1 MANLTN
7 PRTRRPCRA
16 TTALA
21 LALLCV
27 AGCSH
32 KSTGPR
38 ASLPP
43 RTFRMGFSGVP
54 PRQDLA
60 LLIDN
65 INLWS
70 LRADAAIMSDE
81 VPWDSLLAGRP
92 ADSFVVRNQLPL
104 AQYYR
109 SKGLRIVVMIDPAN
123 GLDRAGESTPLVN
136 AGRSI
141 TEPAIQR
148 LYRNYAV
155 AMDTIL
161 RPDHL
166 GLALETNLIRA
177 VAPASIYSA
186 VRQMA
191 NDAAA
196 DIRAVDATT
205 QLLVSIQ
212 VDVAWG
218 RLVSGGSYVGIAQD
232 LTDFPFIQAVGLSSY
247 PYLAGFAQPEDLPLD
262 YYSRIVQGTALP
274 VIITEGGWASQTVS
288 STVTTP
294 AMQRRYIVRE
304 AQLVDQVTTL
314 GWFQLT
320 FTDLD
325 MTVWPPGVAPFAY
338 NGLVDTNLD
347 AKAALAPW
355 DSLFMRPKV

>member
-1 MANLTN
+1 
-7 PRTRRPCRA
+7 
-16 TTALA
+16 
-21 LALLCV
+21 
-27 AGCSH
+27 
-32 KSTGPR
+32 
-38 ASLPP
+38 
-43 RTFRMGFSGVP
+43 MGFSGIP
-54 PRQDLA
+54 PRPDFSLLLA
-60 LLIDN
+60 NID
-65 INLWS
+65 LWS
-70 LRADAAIMSDE
+70 RRSDAAIMSDE

-109 SKGLRIVVMIDPAN
+109 GKGLRVFVMIDPAN

-161 RPDHL
+161 HPDHL

-177 VAPASIYSA
+177 VAPSSLYAA

-191 NDAAA
+191 NGAAA
-196 DIRAVDATT
+196 DVRAADPGA

-212 VDVAWG
+212 VETAWG
-218 RLVSGGSYVGIAQD
+218 RLGTGGSYVGIAQD
-232 LTDFPFIQAVGLSSY
+232 LTDFPFVQSLGLSSY

-262 YYSRIVQGTALP
+262 YYSRIVRGLTLP
-274 VIITEGGWASQTVS
+274 VIVTEGGWSSVTVS
-288 STVTTP
+288 STATTP
-294 AMQRRYIVRE
+294 AMQRRYIVRQ
-304 AQLVDQVTTL
+304 AQLIDQVTAL

-325 MTVWPPGVAPFAY
+325 LAVWPPQVAPFAY
-338 NGLVDTNLD
+338 LGLVDTNLNP
-347 AKAALAPW
+347 KPALAPW
-355 DSLFMRPKV
+355 DSLFRRP